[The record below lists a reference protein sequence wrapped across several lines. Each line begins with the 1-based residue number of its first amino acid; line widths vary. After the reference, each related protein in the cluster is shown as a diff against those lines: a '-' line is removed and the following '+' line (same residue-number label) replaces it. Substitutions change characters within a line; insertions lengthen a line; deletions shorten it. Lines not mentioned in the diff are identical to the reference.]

1 LSKNKYWPV
10 VNEIIFLTLAGL
22 GLRKKNA
29 EGARNLSNLYHNVMA
44 KKWIGPHKMI
54 ERAKVKYE
62 RIRRRDQQHLGERS
76 LTMHL
81 FWSARKTN

>member
-1 LSKNKYWPV
+1 MV
-10 VNEIIFLTLAGL
+10 DEISFLTLAGL

-29 EGARNLSNLYHNVMA
+29 EGARNLSNLHHNVMA

-54 ERAKVKYE
+54 ERAKVK
-62 RIRRRDQQHLGERS
+62 RRRREQQHLGKRS
-76 LTMHL
+76 STMHL